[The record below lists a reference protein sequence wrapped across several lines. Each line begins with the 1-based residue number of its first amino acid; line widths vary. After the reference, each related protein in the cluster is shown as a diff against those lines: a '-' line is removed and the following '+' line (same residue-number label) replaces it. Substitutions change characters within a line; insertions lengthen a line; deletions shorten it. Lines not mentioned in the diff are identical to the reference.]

1 MNCKKQ
7 HIKKDY
13 LDCAADFEL
22 NDILFYYILCHLSST
37 CFTLAGCKTLNVQEC
52 TGYPYPIDLAVDG
65 EWFLNACQGRRFF
78 HTPILEASLPKRF

>member
-37 CFTLAGCKTLNVQEC
+37 CFTLAGKTLNVQSVRAI
-52 TGYPYPIDLAVDG
+52 PI
-65 EWFLNACQGRRFF
+65 Q
-78 HTPILEASLPKRF
+78 